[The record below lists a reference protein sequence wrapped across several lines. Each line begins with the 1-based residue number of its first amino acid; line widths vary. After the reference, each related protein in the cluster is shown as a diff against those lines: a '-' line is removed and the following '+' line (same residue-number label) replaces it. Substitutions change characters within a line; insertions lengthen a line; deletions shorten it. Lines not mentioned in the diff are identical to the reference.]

1 MANVFHSVTAW
12 QSPVNIILEKY
23 KMQTDHSNSA
33 TNLGTYSSLE
43 LQIRL
48 AGLLAEDDQT
58 RNEAN
63 LRRILGN
70 YQIGRI
76 VDNICRLDAP
86 RSVALVDE
94 VARQFG
100 FCGSTLFRYRAI
112 ALQFDEAEIDSML
125 RRRTCRR
132 KAISFSHLK
141 VLSRVWDRE
150 ARRQFL
156 DAVFAEDL
164 SSEQLRQRIMAWETS
179 GTSWAA
185 VLAGMAAN
193 IPSTTVASA
202 QAL

>member
-1 MANVFHSVTAW
+1 MWWTN
-12 QSPVNIILEKY
+12 QN
-23 KMQTDHSNSA
+23 NSA
-33 TNLGTYSSLE
+33 RNPRTNSSLE
-43 LQIRL
+43 LQIKL
-48 AGLLAEDDQT
+48 AGLLAEDGQN

-70 YQIGRI
+70 YRIGRL
-76 VDNICRLDAP
+76 VDNICRLDAR

-100 FCGSTLFRYRAI
+100 FSGSTLFRYRAI
-112 ALQFDEAEIDSML
+112 ALQFTEAEIDSLL
-125 RRRTCRR
+125 RRRTRRR
-132 KAISFSHLK
+132 KAISFTHLK

-164 SSEQLRQRIMAWETS
+164 SSEQLRQRIVAWEKC

-185 VLAGMAAN
+185 VLAGVAAH
-193 IPSTTVASA
+193 IPLTTVAPA
-202 QAL
+202 QAI